1 MNKDVLISIKGLH
14 FDSANNS
21 DDIEVIQAGQYY
33 KKGGMHYLVYEEPL
47 EGSKEVSKNMI
58 KFNDSSVSVTK
69 KGPFTATM
77 LFEEASKNLTNYTT
91 PFGSVVIGLDTHN
104 IELSDEEEALKL
116 KVDYSLDINYEYM
129 ADCNISIEARSA
141 ENTDF

>member
-14 FDSANNS
+14 FDAGNNS

-33 KKGGMHYLVYEEPL
+33 KRNGMHYLVYDEPL
-47 EGSKEVSKNMI
+47 EGSDEVSRNTI

-91 PFGSVVIGLDTHN
+91 PFGSVVVGLDTHN
-104 IELSDEEEALKL
+104 IELSDSDDSLKL
-116 KVDYSLDINYEYM
+116 KVDYSLDINYEFM

>member
-14 FDSANNS
+14 FDANDSS

-33 KKGGMHYLVYEEPL
+33 KRGGMHYLVYDEPL
-47 EGSKEVSKNMI
+47 EGSNQVSRNMI

-69 KGPFTATM
+69 KGPFNATM

-91 PFGSVVIGLDTHN
+91 PFGSIVIGLDTHN
-104 IELSDEEEALKL
+104 IELSDSDDSLKL
-116 KVDYSLDINYEYM
+116 HVDYSLDINYEYM

-141 ENTDF
+141 ENTEF